1 MWQRL
6 RLALCCSL
14 LAALTGVAVQA
25 YLLLCAATRA
35 TAALPAAVSAEIGLT
50 RTALV
55 AQVAGARADLTAQV
69 AAARRDVLVRT
80 ERQVAAVR
88 TDVMDQVAQIR
99 VTADRR
105 IGDSLARVDTAMEKI
120 EEVRGDVKPVL
131 DHAGSVAKQ
140 VDDAAPLFLDC
151 EYNPDCAFNRFQGTS
166 KAIEQMAQAGA
177 KAAPEITASVA
188 GIASS
193 GNAIAADAKR
203 EADEIAKPKTPVEKA
218 LGPIYTLAR
227 IIGIFW

>member
-1 MWQRL
+1 MAVARGDLTGQLESARKD
-6 RLALCCSL
+6 L
-14 LAALTGVAVQA
+14 LA
-25 YLLLCAATRA
+25 
-35 TAALPAAVSAEIGLT
+35 
-50 RTALV
+50 RTE
-55 AQVAGARADLTAQV
+55 RQV
-69 AAARRDVLVRT
+69 AAARRDVLA
-80 ERQVAAVR
+80 E
-88 TDVMDQVAQIR
+88 VAQIR
-99 VTADRR
+99 LTADRR
-105 IGDSLARVDTAMEKI
+105 TGDALARVDAALDKI
-120 EEVRGDVKPVL
+120 EEVRGDVQPVL
-131 DHAGSVAKQ
+131 KHASSVAAQ

-203 EADEIAKPKTPVEKA
+203 EADEITKPKTPVEKA